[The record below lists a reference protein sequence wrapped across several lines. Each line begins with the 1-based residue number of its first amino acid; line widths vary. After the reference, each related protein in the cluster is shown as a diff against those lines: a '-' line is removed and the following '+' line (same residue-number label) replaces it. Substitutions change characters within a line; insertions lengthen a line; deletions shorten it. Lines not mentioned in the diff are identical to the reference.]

1 MKLTTASEFARYRRF
16 AKLSKRQKL
25 ALVARMQDDE
35 AIQILH
41 TWAAWARDNQL
52 APEGNWTTWMI
63 LAGRGFGKTRTG
75 AEKVNE
81 WAAADPNARI
91 ALVGRTVADVR
102 DVMVEGESGILACSP
117 PWFMPKYEPSK
128 RQLTW
133 PNGAIA
139 KTYSADQPDQL
150 RGPQHTKAWGDER
163 AAWQHDD
170 AYDQLMFGL
179 RLGALPQC
187 VLTTTPRP
195 TKAIKAIIADPDTV
209 ITRGSTYENQANLAK
224 SFLKTV
230 VKRYEGTRLGRQEL
244 NGELIADVDGAL
256 WKRDPMIE
264 DLRVYQAPDL
274 KRIVVGVDPSVTAN
288 EDSAETEIVIAG
300 IGLDD
305 HGYVLQDRSLRAS
318 PNEWAAEAIAGYYL
332 FEADRIVAEVN
343 NGGDLVET
351 ILRNIDSAIS
361 YSSVRATRGKMLRAE
376 PISSFYERG
385 LVHHVGTFADL
396 EDQMCNWL
404 PGEKSPDRLDALV
417 WAFTELLVTD
427 GEPTAESDLDALEQF
442 MKLRK
447 GLAA

>member
-1 MKLTTASEFARYRRF
+1 MAAMRTQSLTEFARYRRF
-16 AKLSKRQKL
+16 AKLSKRQKV
-25 ALVARMQDDE
+25 AEVARMSDE
-35 AIQILH
+35 DAVQLLY
-41 TWAAWARDNQL
+41 TWAAWARDSQL
-52 APEGNWTTWMI
+52 APPGNWTTWLI
-63 LAGRGFGKTRTG
+63 LAGRGYGKTRVG
-75 AEKVNE
+75 AEQTNA
-81 WAAADPNARI
+81 WAAEDRHARI

-117 PWFMPKYEPSK
+117 PWFLPHYEPTK

-195 TKAIKAIIADPDTV
+195 TKAVKAIIADPDTV
-209 ITRGSTYENQANLAK
+209 TTYGTTYENRANLAK
-224 SFLKTV
+224 SFLKQV

-244 NGELIADVDGAL
+244 LGELIEDTDGAL
-256 WKRDPMIE
+256 WKRIPMIE
-264 DLRVYQAPDL
+264 ELRVLKAPEL
-274 KRIVVGVDPSVTAN
+274 KRIVVAVDPATTAT
-288 EDSAETEIVIAG
+288 EESAETGIVVAG
-300 IGLDD
+300 IGLDG

-351 ILRNIDSAIS
+351 IIRNIDKAIAYKAVHAS
-361 YSSVRATRGKMLRAE
+361 RGKQTRAE
-376 PISSFYERG
+376 PVSSFYERK
-385 LVHHVGTFADL
+385 LVHHVGTMADL
-396 EDQMCNWL
+396 EDQLCNWV

-417 WAFTELLVTD
+417 WALTELMVKEKKVSGIVMNATED
-427 GEPTAESDLDALEQF
+427 KSA
-442 MKLRK
+442 
-447 GLAA
+447 

>member
-264 DLRVYQAPDL
+264 DLRVLKAPDL

-288 EDSAETEIVIAG
+288 EDSAETGIVIAG